1 MSGISLPNSLW
12 QGGCGWRRKTGHEP
26 LTVEDARWVQAPLF
40 SACVC
45 WKRFVTETET
55 FVLNE
60 RRGPCRALLPLRQ
73 FTKTTFIAVRPSL
86 CHIPRGPQSPRLC
99 SEEPPTPTPR
109 LQLEI
114 GSSERRVQPHGEPEF
129 SLIILFIVH

>member
-1 MSGISLPNSLW
+1 MSGISLPDSLW
-12 QGGCGWRRKTGHEP
+12 QGGCGRRRETGHEL
-26 LTVEDARWVQAPLF
+26 LTVEDARWVQAPFF

-45 WKRFVTETET
+45 RNHFVTETET

-86 CHIPRGPQSPRLC
+86 CHIPHGPQSARLC
-99 SEEPPTPTPR
+99 SEESPPAH

-114 GSSERRVQPHGEPEF
+114 GSSEPRVQPHGEPEF